1 MYVYIY
7 IYIFKG
13 LTPSC
18 RRPLAESPL
27 GRSWRLVGR
36 LLEDVFGGLGEPPG
50 GVLAHL
56 GASWRRLGAC
66 WGLLGLLGSVLEA
79 SWRAPGGILGPPG
92 SLLGSFG
99 GPRGLLEA
107 VLEAHL
113 DAPQASGT
121 LSERSW
127 NLAGSI

>member
-1 MYVYIY
+1 MAG
-7 IYIFKG
+7 FKG

-36 LLEDVFGGLGEPPG
+36 LLGEVLGGLGEPPG

-56 GASWRRLGAC
+56 G
-66 WGLLGLLGSVLEA
+66 LLGPLGSVLEA

-113 DAPQASGT
+113 DAPHASGT

-127 NLAGSI
+127 NLAGSIWSSNMGFYENP

>member
-1 MYVYIY
+1 M
-7 IYIFKG
+7 KARWGG
-13 LTPSC
+13 LGGLLDAC
-18 RRPLAESPL
+18 
-27 GRSWRLVGR
+27 WRTF
-36 LLEDVFGGLGEPPG
+36 FGGLGEPPG

-66 WGLLGLLGSVLEA
+66 WGLLGPLGSVLEA

-99 GPRGLLEA
+99 GLRELLGA

-121 LSERSW
+121 LSEKSW
-127 NLAGSI
+127 NLAGSMYSSNMGFYENP